1 MKKLSI
7 ALILAL
13 ALALP
18 GCSMLREDASPAQ
31 EDRLVGIY
39 ITPEY
44 VDTFDLEAYFE
55 DNASS
60 LINGG
65 GEIGEECCFTT

>member
-31 EDRLVGIY
+31 EDRLVASTSLRSMW
-39 ITPEY
+39 TPS
-44 VDTFDLEAYFE
+44 TSRHISRTTPP
-55 DNASS
+55 AS
-60 LINGG
+60 
-65 GEIGEECCFTT
+65 